1 MSGVMEAGM
10 DGDQRAERAAGGKR
24 EVRWSARRKEEVVLR
39 LLRGESATRRD
50 SDAHQGAPGGR
61 RLTLVWV
68 QVGPSRAEAEG
79 ACRCGPRGP
88 SRGLPAIR
96 GSAGLH
102 AERLMNQHAVAARRL
117 LPSCAFRLCDWS
129 SHLIH
134 ERGTVPEGDIRRIAL
149 RAVLEPV
156 NPDRP

>member
-39 LLRGESATRRD
+39 LLRGESATRSN

-88 SRGLPAIR
+88 SRGLPANSGKR
-96 GSAGLH
+96 GASRRAADESARSSGE
-102 AERLMNQHAVAARRL
+102 A
-117 LPSCAFRLCDWS
+117 PSPFLRTRLCDWS

-134 ERGTVPEGDIRRIAL
+134 ERGTVPEGDLRRIAL
-149 RAVLEPV
+149 RALLEPV
-156 NPDRP
+156 NPDRL